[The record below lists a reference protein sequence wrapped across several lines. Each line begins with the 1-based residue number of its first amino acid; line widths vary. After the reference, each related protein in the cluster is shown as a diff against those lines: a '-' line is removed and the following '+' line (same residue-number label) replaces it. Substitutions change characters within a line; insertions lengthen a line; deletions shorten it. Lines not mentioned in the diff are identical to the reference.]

1 MVQRVISNGIALSFI
16 IISVH
21 ASGLRF
27 TWYWLYI
34 YNSIIQSSNSWQSD
48 QLICHW
54 SVRAFTLIHFPVFPQ
69 FHFLSRFLTTCVII
83 NWVLK
88 SPLLGSWPFHQMLWN
103 QLSQSYQWSLESKQS
118 ILIITMISWV
128 PESPSSSSS
137 QWLSPQSNQR
147 FLTSASSCSRGAEKR
162 EIIVF
167 WYLAEQGNCCF
178 LIFKSECEIY
188 LWWERHSRGNV
199 LSVPASRV

>member
-1 MVQRVISNGIALSFI
+1 MIS
-16 IISVH
+16 
-21 ASGLRF
+21 
-27 TWYWLYI
+27 T
-34 YNSIIQSSNSWQSD
+34 SSNSAKNHPILNN
-48 QLICHW
+48 LISWPVTGQFEH
-54 SVRAFTLIHFPVFPQ
+54 SHSFIFLSFHNSSFT
-69 FHFLSRFLTTCVII
+69 FLSRFLTTCII
-83 NWVLK
+83 ISWVLK

-137 QWLSPQSNQR
+137 RWLSPQSNQR

-167 WYLAEQGNCCF
+167 WYFAEKGNCCF
-178 LIFKSECEIY
+178 LIFKSECEMY